1 MNEREFRVM
10 LQASK
15 ERNRHNSYAY
25 TDTPTNYELP
35 EFTRAERKG
44 IDEVIRAI
52 TPRNRYMPT
61 RKTTKNTIKNYLANF
76 YSYEQLPSKLD
87 DIFIGFCRSEGHPK
101 YNKKLFYLLKNLDDI
116 NSSTVTNHLQ
126 RQATR
131 LSYELPT
138 DAYCALLAV
147 MCAKLI
153 GIVEHHIAVGNIEP
167 MENEQPD
174 FEFDPYLLAEGF

>member
-1 MNEREFRVM
+1 MNDREFRAM
-10 LQASK
+10 LQASRQ
-15 ERNRHNSYAY
+15 RNRHNSYAY
-25 TDTPTNYELP
+25 TNSPTSHEVP
-35 EFTRAERKG
+35 KFTRAERKG

-52 TPRNRYMPT
+52 TPRERYMPT
-61 RKTTKNTIKNYLANF
+61 RKSTKNTIKNYLANF
-76 YSYEQLPSKLD
+76 DSCEQLSSKLD

-101 YNKKLFYLLKNLDDI
+101 YNKKLFYLLKNLDEI
-116 NSSTVTNHLQ
+116 NSASVTNHLQ

-153 GIVEHHIAVGNIEP
+153 SIVEHHIAVGNIEP

-174 FEFDPYLLAEGF
+174 FEFDPYLVTEEF

>member
-1 MNEREFRVM
+1 MNDREFQKF
-10 LQASK
+10 LEESK
-15 ERNRHNSYAY
+15 RRNRSNGYSY
-25 TDTPTNYELP
+25 TDTPTSYELP
-35 EFTRAERKG
+35 KFTKKERKG
-44 IDEVIRAI
+44 IDDVIRAI

-61 RKTTKNTIKNYLANF
+61 RKSTKNTIKNYLANF
-76 YSYEQLPSKLD
+76 DSYEQLPSKLD

-101 YNKKLFYLLKNLDDI
+101 YNKKVFYLLKNLDEI

-131 LSYELPT
+131 LSHELPT

-147 MCAKLI
+147 MCSKLI
-153 GIVEHHIAVGNIEP
+153 GVVEHHITVGNIEP
-167 MENEQPD
+167 IENEQPD

>member
-1 MNEREFRVM
+1 M

-25 TDTPTNYELP
+25 TDNPTSHELP
-35 EFTRAERKG
+35 KFTKKERKG

-61 RKTTKNTIKNYLANF
+61 RKTTKNSIKNYLNNF
-76 YSYEQLPSKLD
+76 DSYEQLPSRLD

-101 YNKKLFYLLKNLDDI
+101 YNKKLFYLLKNLDEI
-116 NSSTVTNHLQ
+116 NSSAVTNHLQ

-131 LSYELPT
+131 LSHELPS
-138 DAYCALLAV
+138 DKYCALLAV

-153 GIVEHHIAVGNIEP
+153 GVVEHHITVGNIEP
-167 MENEQPD
+167 MGNEQPD
-174 FEFDPYLLAEGF
+174 FEFDVYAQAEGF

>member
-1 MNEREFRVM
+1 MNDREFRAM
-10 LQASK
+10 LQASR
-15 ERNRHNSYAY
+15 ERNKHNSYAY
-25 TDTPTNYELP
+25 TNSPTSHEVP
-35 EFTRAERKG
+35 KFTRAERKG

-52 TPRNRYMPT
+52 TPRSRYMPV
-61 RKTTKNTIKNYLANF
+61 RKEKENTLKTFLMSF
-76 YSYEQLPSKLD
+76 DSYEQLPSKLD

-101 YNKKLFYLLKNLDDI
+101 YNKKLFYLLKNLDEI
-116 NSSTVTNHLQ
+116 NAASVTNYLQ

-131 LSYELPT
+131 LSHELPS
-138 DAYCALLAV
+138 DKYCALLAV

-174 FEFDPYLLAEGF
+174 FEFDPYLVTEEF

>member
-1 MNEREFRVM
+1 MRDAEFRAM
-10 LQASK
+10 LQASR
-15 ERNRHNSYAY
+15 ERNRHNGYSH
-25 TDTPTNYELP
+25 TDTPTSHEVP
-35 EFTRAERKG
+35 KFTRAERKG

-61 RKTTKNTIKNYLANF
+61 RKTTKNSIKNYLASF
-76 YSYEQLPSKLD
+76 DSYAQLPSKLD

-101 YNKKLFYLLKNLDDI
+101 YNKKLFYLLKNLDEI
-116 NSSTVTNHLQ
+116 NSATVTNHLQ

-131 LSYELPT
+131 LSYELPS
-138 DAYCALLAV
+138 DKYCALLAV

-153 GIVEHHIAVGNIEP
+153 GIVEHNIAVGNIEP

-174 FEFDPYLLAEGF
+174 FEFDPYILEEF

>member
-1 MNEREFRVM
+1 MNDREFQRF
-10 LQASK
+10 LEESK
-15 ERNRHNSYAY
+15 ARNRYNSYSY
-25 TDTPTNYELP
+25 TDTPTSHEVP
-35 EFTRAERKG
+35 KFTRAERKG

-52 TPRNRYMPT
+52 TPRNRYMST
-61 RKTTKNTIKNYLANF
+61 RKSTQNTIKNYLANF
-76 YSYEQLPSKLD
+76 DSYEQLPSKIED
-87 DIFIGFCRSEGHPK
+87 VIVGFCRSEGHPK
-101 YNKKLFYLLKNLDDI
+101 YNKKLFYLLKNLDEI
-116 NSSTVTNHLQ
+116 NSATVTNYLQ

-174 FEFDPYLLAEGF
+174 FEFDPYILEGF

>member
-1 MNEREFRVM
+1 MRDAEFRAM
-10 LQASK
+10 LQASR
-15 ERNRHNSYAY
+15 ERNKHNSYSY
-25 TDTPTNYELP
+25 TDTPTSHEVP
-35 EFTRAERKG
+35 KFTRAERKG

-52 TPRNRYMPT
+52 TPRSRYMSV

-76 YSYEQLPSKLD
+76 DSYEQLPSKLD

-101 YNKKLFYLLKNLDDI
+101 YNRKLFYILKNLDEI
-116 NSSTVTNHLQ
+116 NAASVTNYLQ

-131 LSYELPT
+131 LSHELPS
-138 DAYCALLAV
+138 DKYCALLAV

-153 GIVEHHIAVGNIEP
+153 GVVEHHMAVGNIEP

-174 FEFDPYLLAEGF
+174 FEFDPYILEEF